1 MPQLPALTPVVK
13 GVKEARFQSSVTD
26 WDGKYHNLIGTSTRM
41 IYFGYKFVLTDDV
54 SYTAKNGARDL
65 TNEAVIRL
73 AKGLPNLRTVSLP
86 SANNVGDAV
95 FLGVISNCVDL
106 RLLEITPSS
115 TNSFGLTKITA
126 KAFDEFCEHP
136 EWAPGLKQIIIT
148 NDEQN
153 KEFMKS
159 MRALSKQREKLV
171 VTLLDRSE
179 EKKWGDFEITTIP
192 EHFMKGRKCSPD
204 KTPPGIAQRYGQDHS
219 IQV

>member
-1 MPQLPALTPVVK
+1 MAETNSEGLPCTEGMVDSLRGPGGGSDHIDDILALSRQVREK
-13 GVKEARFQSSVTD
+13 IWQFIFNFS
-26 WDGKYHNLIGTSTRM
+26 
-41 IYFGYKFVLTDDV
+41 DV

-86 SANNVGDAV
+86 SANKVGDAG
-95 FLGVISNCVDL
+95 FLGLVSNCSDL

-115 TNSFGLTKITA
+115 TNSFSLTKVTA
-126 KAFDEFCEHP
+126 KALDEFFAHP
-136 EWAPGLKQIIIT
+136 EWASGFKQVIIT
-148 NDEQN
+148 KDMQN

-171 VTLLDRSE
+171 VTLLDRDE
-179 EKKWGDFEITTIP
+179 QKKWGDFEITTTP
-192 EHFMKGRKCSPD
+192 EHFMKGRVCSPE
-204 KTPPGIAQRYGQDHS
+204 KTPRGIAQRYGQDHS

>member
-1 MPQLPALTPVVK
+1 M
-13 GVKEARFQSSVTD
+13 
-26 WDGKYHNLIGTSTRM
+26 
-41 IYFGYKFVLTDDV
+41 VLSRQVREKIWQFIFNFSDV

-86 SANNVGDAV
+86 SANKVGDAG
-95 FLGVISNCVDL
+95 FLSLISNCQDL
-106 RLLEITPSS
+106 RLLEITPCSTSS
-115 TNSFGLTKITA
+115 CGLAKITA

-171 VTLLDRSE
+171 VTLLGRSE
-179 EKKWGDFEITTIP
+179 EKKWGDFEITTTP
-192 EHFMKGRKCSPD
+192 EHFMKGRKCSPE
-204 KTPPGIAQRYGQDHS
+204 KTPRGIAQRYGQDHS